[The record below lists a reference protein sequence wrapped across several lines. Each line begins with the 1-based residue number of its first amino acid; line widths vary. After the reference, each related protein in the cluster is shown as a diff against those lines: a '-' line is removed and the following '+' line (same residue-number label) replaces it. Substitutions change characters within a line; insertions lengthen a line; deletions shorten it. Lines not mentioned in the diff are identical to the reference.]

1 MVGMMIVS
9 FLVGYPLFILIAFL
23 LARLL
28 FPDLDKAVEKQRNER
43 ALLMHRA
50 KRRHKEPARRTVVTA
65 TRPAFHLE
73 LPNQKLA
80 GEIS

>member
-1 MVGMMIVS
+1 MIGMVILS

-28 FPDLDKAVEKQRNER
+28 FPDIQKVAEKQNYER

-50 KRRHKEPARRTVVTA
+50 RRRHKEPARRTVVTA
-65 TRPAFHLE
+65 SRPAFRLDVSDT
-73 LPNQKLA
+73 KLV
-80 GEIS
+80 SS